1 MSPHSDPEPENSK
14 SIFLHSTLVQDGA
27 SPYQVKGTT
36 IQKISSINILKFA
49 VTLTLTT
56 TIPFL
61 HKHSGL

>member
-1 MSPHSDPEPENSK
+1 MILNFDLDLEDSK
-14 SIFLHSTLVQDGA
+14 PIFLENNLAHNDA
-27 SPYQVKGTT
+27 PPYQVKGTT